1 MDISKLTLG
10 EVAKVEELSG
20 QSLRGMGDEA
30 QPMGKMLAALA
41 FVTTRRTN
49 PKYTWNDALG
59 LTIDEANAAVGI
71 TDDDDE
77 FPDDDDDLLP
87 DGEDSE
93 GPTQAPEPPKRR
105 AKSA

>member
-41 FVTTRRTN
+41 FVFTRRTN

-71 TDDDDE
+71 TDDDE
-77 FPDDDDDLLP
+77 LPDDSDGPADDGSAAD
-87 DGEDSE
+87 
-93 GPTQAPEPPKRR
+93 PTQAPEPPKRR